1 LIGFA
6 LLQALLERQAAM
18 SEHREFEER
27 EAALKLQAEATEG
40 FGSSLPWRQSWAWAP
55 GIDLDSTKPPEIIS
69 LFHQLQRTRSDVAKR
84 PCSRPVNGHWITR
97 CHGLEGQEVRGAS
110 EPPNTTVSCS

>member
-1 LIGFA
+1 MLIGFA

-27 EAALKLQAEATEG
+27 EAMIFVAE
-40 FGSSLPWRQSWAWAP
+40 GSDSERLEAASRSHRRFWKHPWRQSWAWASR
-55 GIDLDSTKPPEIIS
+55 GMEDIDLDSTKPPEIS

-84 PCSRPVNGHWITR
+84 PC
-97 CHGLEGQEVRGAS
+97 LLGQSTG
-110 EPPNTTVSCS
+110 TG